1 MKQLHRRVVVTGLGI
16 LSPIGNSVDDAW
28 YSCIEGKSGITSVD
42 IGLKNNPVTIGGRL
56 KDFNPENFLDSKEI
70 RRIDPFIQY
79 GIIAANQSIEHS
91 GILESNIDLTKVGV
105 NFGAG
110 IGGIDTIEKN
120 KVLLEEKGYKKV
132 SPFFVPGSIVNMISG
147 LVSIKHGFMGPNTS
161 VVTAC
166 STGNHCI
173 GTAARSIACG
183 EADVMIAGGA
193 EMASTPL
200 SIAGFISAR
209 ALSLNPNPE
218 VASRPW
224 DKDRDGFVLSDGAGS
239 LVLEDYGHAK
249 ARGATIHAEIIGF
262 GASSDAYH
270 MTAPPEDGR
279 GAALAMSNAINDA
292 EINLSEVDYI
302 NAHGTSTPVGDM
314 QELHAVREVFKDYDY
329 LPKLTSTKSL
339 TGHSLGATG
348 VQEAIYTLV
357 MMNNN
362 FISGSA
368 NIENEDPEIGKI
380 EIPRKTL
387 QNIDIN
393 LALSNSFGF
402 GGTNACLAIS
412 KYN

>member
-16 LSPIGNSVDDAW
+16 LSPIGNTVDEAW
-28 YSCIEGKSGITSVD
+28 HSCIEGKSGITAVD
-42 IGLKNNPVTIGGRL
+42 IGLENNPVKIGGRL
-56 KDFNPENFLDSKEI
+56 KDFYPEDFLDAKEV

-79 GIIAANQSIEHS
+79 GIIAANQSIDNS

-120 KVLLEEKGYKKV
+120 KILLEEKGYKKV

-173 GTAARSIACG
+173 GTAARSISCG

-200 SIAGFISAR
+200 SVAGFISAR
-209 ALSLNPNPE
+209 ALSMNSNPE
-218 VASRPW
+218 AASRPW

-239 LVLEDYGHAK
+239 LVLEEYEHAK
-249 ARGATIHAEIIGF
+249 ARGANIHAEVIGF
-262 GASSDAYH
+262 GTSSDAYH

-302 NAHGTSTPVGDM
+302 NAHGTSTPLGDIA
-314 QELHAVREVFKDYDY
+314 ETIGLKKVFGDVV
-329 LPKLTSTKSL
+329 PQISSTKSM
-339 TGHSLGATG
+339 TGHTLGAAG
-348 VQEAIYTLV
+348 AIESIFCIKAI
-357 MMNNN
+357 NRG
-362 FISGSA
+362 I
-368 NIENEDPEIGKI
+368 
-380 EIPRKTL
+380 IPPT
-387 QNIDIN
+387 IN
-393 LALSNSFGF
+393 LENPDPLCDLNYTPLVSTEKEVTVAMNNSFGF
-402 GGTNACLAIS
+402 GGTNSTLVFKKI
-412 KYN
+412 

>member
-16 LSPIGNSVDDAW
+16 LSPIGNTVDDAW
-28 YSCIEGKSGITSVD
+28 HSCIEGISGITTVD
-42 IGLKNNPVTIGGRL
+42 VGLENNPVKIGGRL
-56 KDFNPENFLDSKEI
+56 KNFDPANFLDSKEI

-79 GIIAANQSIEHS
+79 GIIAANQSIENS
-91 GILESNIDLTKVGV
+91 GILDSSIDLTKVGV

-120 KVLLEEKGYKKV
+120 KILLEERGYKKV

-209 ALSLNPNPE
+209 ALSMNPNPE
-218 VASRPW
+218 AASRPW

-239 LVLEDYGHAK
+239 LVIEDYEHAK

-262 GASSDAYH
+262 GTSSDAYH

-279 GAALAMSNAINDA
+279 GATLAMSNAIDDA
-292 EINLSEVDYI
+292 EINSSEIDYI
-302 NAHGTSTPVGDM
+302 NAHGTSTPLGDIA
-314 QELHAVREVFKDYDY
+314 ETIALKNVFGNAV
-329 LPKLTSTKSL
+329 PQISSTKSM
-339 TGHSLGATG
+339 TGHTLGAAG
-348 VQEAIYTLV
+348 AIESIFCIKAINEGIVPPTINLDNPDPLCDLNYTPLV
-357 MMNNN
+357 
-362 FISGSA
+362 ST
-368 NIENEDPEIGKI
+368 EKKI
-380 EIPRKTL
+380 EVAM
-387 QNIDIN
+387 N
-393 LALSNSFGF
+393 NSFGF
-402 GGTNACLAIS
+402 GGTNSTLVFKKI
-412 KYN
+412 

>member
-239 LVLEDYGHAK
+239 LVLEDYGHAI
-249 ARGATIHAEIIGF
+249 ARGAIIHAEIIGF

-302 NAHGTSTPVGDM
+302 NAHGTSTPLGDIA
-314 QELHAVREVFKDYDY
+314 ETIALKKVFGDVV
-329 LPKLTSTKSL
+329 PQISSTKSM
-339 TGHSLGATG
+339 TGHTLGAAG
-348 VQEAIYTLV
+348 AIESI
-357 MMNNN
+357 
-362 FISGSA
+362 FCIKA
-368 NIENEDPEIGKI
+368 INEGIVP
-380 EIPRKTL
+380 PT
-387 QNIDIN
+387 IN
-393 LALSNSFGF
+393 LDNPDPLCDLNYTPLVSTEKEVVIAMNNSFGF
-402 GGTNACLAIS
+402 GGTNSTLVFKKI
-412 KYN
+412 

>member
-16 LSPIGNSVDDAW
+16 LSPIGNTVDEAW
-28 YSCIEGKSGITSVD
+28 HSCIEGKSGITAVD
-42 IGLKNNPVTIGGRL
+42 IGLENNPVKIGGRL
-56 KDFNPENFLDSKEI
+56 KDFYPEDFLDAKEV

-79 GIIAANQSIEHS
+79 GIIAANQSIDNS

-120 KVLLEEKGYKKV
+120 KILLEEKGYKKV

-209 ALSLNPNPE
+209 ALSLNSNPE
-218 VASRPW
+218 AASRPW
-224 DKDRDGFVLSDGAGS
+224 DIDRDGFVLSDGAGS
-239 LVLEDYGHAK
+239 LVLEEYEHAK
-249 ARGATIHAEIIGF
+249 ARGANIHGEVIGF
-262 GASSDAYH
+262 GTSSDAYH

-292 EINLSEVDYI
+292 EINLSEIDYI
-302 NAHGTSTPVGDM
+302 NAHGTSTPLGDIA
-314 QELHAVREVFKDYDY
+314 ETIALKKVFKDAV
-329 LPKLTSTKSL
+329 PQISSTKSM
-339 TGHSLGATG
+339 TGHTLGAAG
-348 VQEAIYTLV
+348 AIESIFCIKAI
-357 MMNNN
+357 NRG
-362 FISGSA
+362 I
-368 NIENEDPEIGKI
+368 
-380 EIPRKTL
+380 IPPT
-387 QNIDIN
+387 IN
-393 LALSNSFGF
+393 LENPDPLCDLNYTPLVSTEKEVTVAMNNSFGF
-402 GGTNACLAIS
+402 GGTNSTLVFKKI
-412 KYN
+412 

>member
-16 LSPIGNSVDDAW
+16 LSPIGNTVNDSW
-28 YSCIEGKSGITSVD
+28 SSCVEGKSGITTVD
-42 IGLKNNPVTIGGRL
+42 IGLKNNPVNVGGRL
-56 KDFNPENFLDSKEI
+56 KNFNTDEFLDSKEV

-79 GIIAANQSIEHS
+79 GLIAANQSIENS
-91 GILESNIDLTKVGV
+91 GILESDVDLKKVGV

-120 KVLLEEKGYKKV
+120 KALLEDRGYRKV

-209 ALSLNPNPE
+209 ALSLNPDPDS
-218 VASRPW
+218 ASRPW
-224 DKDRDGFVLSDGAGS
+224 DRDRDGFVLSDGAGS
-239 LVLEDYGHAK
+239 LVLEDLSHAK
-249 ARGATIHAEIIGF
+249 ARGAIIHAEIIGF
-262 GASSDAYH
+262 GTSSDAYH

-279 GAALAMSNAINDA
+279 GAALAMSNAIDDA
-292 EINLSEVDYI
+292 EINIADVDYI
-302 NAHGTSTPVGDM
+302 NAHGTSTPLGDVA
-314 QELHAVREVFKDYDY
+314 ETVALKSVFGDSV
-329 LPKLTSTKSL
+329 PQISSTKSM
-339 TGHSLGATG
+339 TGHTLGAAG
-348 VQEAIYTLV
+348 AIESIFCIKAI
-357 MMNNN
+357 NNG
-362 FISGSA
+362 I
-368 NIENEDPEIGKI
+368 
-380 EIPRKTL
+380 IPPT
-387 QNIDIN
+387 IN
-393 LALSNSFGF
+393 LDNPDPLCDLNYTPLVAIEKDVTIAMNNSFGF
-402 GGTNACLAIS
+402 GGTNSTLVFKKI
-412 KYN
+412 

>member
-16 LSPIGNSVDDAW
+16 LSPIGNNVDDAW
-28 YSCIEGKSGITSVD
+28 YSCIEGKSGITTVD
-42 IGLKNNPVTIGGRL
+42 IGLPNSPVTIGGRL
-56 KDFNPENFLDSKEI
+56 KSFDANEFLDSKEV

-79 GIIAANQSIEHS
+79 GIIAANQSIENS
-91 GILESNIDLTKVGV
+91 GILDSNLDLTKVGV

-120 KVLLEEKGYKKV
+120 KVLLEERGYKKV

-209 ALSLNPNPE
+209 ALSMNSDPQA
-218 VASRPW
+218 ASRPW
-224 DKDRDGFVLSDGAGS
+224 DRDRDGFVLSDGAGS
-239 LVLEDYGHAK
+239 LVLEDFDHAN
-249 ARGATIHAEIIGF
+249 ARGAKIYAEIIGF
-262 GASSDAYH
+262 GTSSDAHH

-279 GAALAMSNAINDA
+279 GAALAMTNAIDDS

-302 NAHGTSTPVGDM
+302 NAHGTSTPLGDIA
-314 QELHAVREVFKDYDY
+314 ETIALKNVFGETV
-329 LPKLTSTKSL
+329 PQISSTKSM
-339 TGHSLGATG
+339 TGHTLGAAG
-348 VQEAIYTLV
+348 AIESI
-357 MMNNN
+357 
-362 FISGSA
+362 FCIKA
-368 NIENEDPEIGKI
+368 INEGI
-380 EIPRKTL
+380 IPPT
-387 QNIDIN
+387 IN
-393 LALSNSFGF
+393 LDNPDSHCDLNYTPLVSNEKKVSIAMNNSFGF
-402 GGTNACLAIS
+402 GGTNSTLVFKNI
-412 KYN
+412 

>member
-16 LSPIGNSVDDAW
+16 LSPIGNNVDDAW
-28 YSCIEGKSGITSVD
+28 HSCIEGKSGITSVD

-302 NAHGTSTPVGDM
+302 NAHGTSTPLGDIA
-314 QELHAVREVFKDYDY
+314 ETVALKKVFGTDV
-329 LPKLTSTKSL
+329 PRISSTKSM
-339 TGHSLGATG
+339 TGHTLGAAG
-348 VQEAIYTLV
+348 AIESI
-357 MMNNN
+357 
-362 FISGSA
+362 FCIKA
-368 NIENEDPEIGKI
+368 INEGIVP
-380 EIPRKTL
+380 PT
-387 QNIDIN
+387 IN
-393 LALSNSFGF
+393 LDNPDPLCDLNYTPLVSTEKEVVIAMNNSFGF
-402 GGTNACLAIS
+402 GGTNSTLVFKKI
-412 KYN
+412 